1 MNNYLS
7 YAEADELCD
16 GMIRQYIGKDA
27 PIPAFIDIDGFV
39 MDFLHCRIIY
49 ETFAE
54 DDPDK
59 VGFTGDGK
67 TPLRVRRNSMVGT
80 IVLPPN
86 TVVLERVLL
95 RPEEEKRR
103 RFVLGHEAGHII
115 ANRINPDTPKNH
127 ACFHRVFDAER
138 EYEASELAELYH
150 ISEWQAN
157 TFSAGLLMPRFLMR
171 DKLSRFNGGRRIP
184 VYGDAVFHPREK
196 VILNKMA
203 DSLNVSY
210 TALTIRLKRL
220 GMLKHHDISEY
231 ITKEL
236 QLGGDRR

>member
-39 MDFLHCRIIY
+39 IDFLHCRIIY

-67 TPLRVRRNSMVGT
+67 TPLRVRRNGAVGT

-86 TVVLERVLL
+86 TVVLERFLL
-95 RPEEEKRR
+95 RPEGEKRR

-127 ACFHRVFDAER
+127 ACFHRVFDSER
-138 EYEASELAELYH
+138 DYDAAELAELYH

-210 TALTIRLKRL
+210 TALIIRLKRL
-220 GMLKHHDISEY
+220 GMLKQHDISEY